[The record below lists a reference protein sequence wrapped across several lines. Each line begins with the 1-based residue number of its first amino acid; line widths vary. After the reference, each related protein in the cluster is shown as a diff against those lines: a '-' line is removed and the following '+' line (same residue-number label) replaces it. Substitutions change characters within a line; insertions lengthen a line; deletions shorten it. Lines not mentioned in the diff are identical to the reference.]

1 MPTRP
6 LPIIA
11 AMGVAAVVF
20 ALNLA
25 FPAEAALGVL
35 YLVAVWLAGRG
46 RRPQAVLAVAGLC
59 TALAVAAVAASPPDP
74 REAHPVLL
82 DFAFALLAVWVGA
95 GMTVEWLKVERA
107 RDLLRKSADES
118 SRRRAEELET
128 TSRRLNTEMAE
139 RRQGEAAR
147 ARLAD
152 ILERGPD
159 CVALVRVDGRL
170 AYLNQ
175 AGRRLLGI
183 EPKREVGHF
192 DFRDFQPERLREKFA
207 RQMLPAARREGVWQG
222 EFSLRP
228 RGGGEVP
235 VAMVVLAHY
244 DEKGAVEY
252 WALVAHDVSYQREA
266 QRALRESEG
275 RLRAIFEAAMDC
287 IITVDDKGRIV
298 EFNRAA
304 EKTFRGTRGSVMGK
318 EMAELFLPLA
328 SRQRYRRNLEHYQAL
343 GEGSMLGKRLELTM
357 NRADGESFV
366 AQIAIQPVAL
376 KGEPVFTLFLQDI
389 TERKRAEQV
398 IARRTEELARSN
410 ADLAQFAYVASHD
423 LLEPLRAVSS
433 HCQMLQL
440 KYQGQLDEAA
450 DEHIGFAVNGATRMQ
465 RLIHDLLSY
474 SRVGT
479 QGEPFEPVCSRRM
492 VNEALQNL
500 ETAIQESGARIECG
514 DLPTVVGD
522 RRQLPQLFQNL
533 IGNAIKYRGSEPPRI
548 EIAARRRSR
557 DWLFSIRDNG
567 IGIEPRHAERIFVI
581 FKRLHGRNQYGGT
594 GIGLAIC
601 KKIVECHGGKIW
613 VEPAPRQGSQFHFT
627 LPAKAKG
634 AAS

>member
-35 YLVAVWLAGRG
+35 YLGAVWLVGRSRSG
-46 RRPQAVLAVAGLC
+46 QAVIAVAGLC
-59 TALAVAAVAASPPDP
+59 TVLAIAAVLAHPPDP

-82 DFAFALLAVWVGA
+82 DFVFALLAVWIGT
-95 GMTVEWLKVERA
+95 GMTIEWLKAERA
-107 RDLLRKSADES
+107 RDQLRKSADES

-128 TSRRLNTEMAE
+128 ASRRLNTEMAE
-139 RRQGEAAR
+139 RQQGEAAR

-152 ILERGPD
+152 ILERSPD
-159 CVALVRVDGRL
+159 CVAIIRVDGRL

-175 AGRRLLGI
+175 AGRGMLGVAPSQEI
-183 EPKREVGHF
+183 GQV
-192 DFRDFQPERLREKFA
+192 DFHDFQPRRLREKFD
-207 RQMLPAARREGVWQG
+207 REMLPAARRAGLWKG
-222 EFSLRP
+222 EFALRP
-228 RGGGEVP
+228 RGGGDDVP
-235 VAMVVLAHY
+235 VSMVVLAHR
-244 DEKGAVEY
+244 EGGVVEY
-252 WALVAHDVSYQREA
+252 WALVARDVSHQREA

-304 EKTFRGTRGSVMGK
+304 EKTFRSMRGAVMGK

-328 SRQRYRRNLEHYQAL
+328 SRQRYRRNLSHYQAL

-357 NRADGESFV
+357 NRADGEPFV
-366 AQIAIQPVAL
+366 AQLAIQPVAL

-389 TERKRAEQV
+389 TERKRAEQM

-410 ADLAQFAYVASHD
+410 ADLAKFAYVASHD

-450 DEHIGFAVNGATRMQ
+450 DEHIGFAVSGAARMK

-474 SRVGT
+474 SRIGT
-479 QGEPFEPVCSRRM
+479 QGQPFEPVSSRQM
-492 VNEALQNL
+492 VGEALQNL
-500 ETAIQESGARIECG
+500 ETAIQESGARIEYG
-514 DLPTVVGD
+514 ELPTVAGD

-533 IGNAIKYRGSEPPRI
+533 IGNAIKYRGVEPPRI
-548 EIAARRRSR
+548 QVSARRRGA
-557 DWLFSIRDNG
+557 DWLFSIQDNG
-567 IGIEPRHAERIFVI
+567 IGIEPQHAERIFVI

-601 KKIVECHGGKIW
+601 KKIVERHGGKIW

-627 LPAKAKG
+627 LPAKVKG
-634 AAS
+634 E